1 MISKRM
7 ISGRIPSFALAA
19 FASMAAI
26 GFASAELPVEPTPS
40 VRSLPSEYPD
50 SFVFLVDGN
59 FWGLESGKV
68 VIADVGSQTD
78 HHRGAIGAAQFGF
91 FAAAKS
97 RPELYV
103 VETFYARGHRGERTD
118 VLTIY
123 DKSTLN
129 QIGEVVLP
137 GGKRAQALTE
147 QGAFQLSAD
156 ERFAYVFN
164 FTPAS
169 SVTVVDLV
177 KRKIAGDVDIPGCVH
192 AFALKAGGFASLCGN
207 GAIVSTKLDAGGKA
221 TGQTM
226 SEPFQD
232 IDKAPMFTRPATV
245 DGVAYF
251 PTYDGRMQP
260 IDFNGA
266 DAVVGEAWPIMANV
280 EVAPKKKSWRD
291 RIPGFGKPDHSGD
304 KRLPSGWQLMASDDS
319 GHLYV
324 LMRRTDTIDDH
335 DTGGDE
341 VWVIDPKSRNVVN
354 RIKLRG
360 ESQLIEVTGGA
371 DPFLVALN
379 PDMSLD
385 VLKAN
390 SGEFVRRIGGQIT
403 MSPFAMVADK

>member
-1 MISKRM
+1 MISKR
-7 ISGRIPSFALAA
+7 ILPFALAA
-19 FASMAAI
+19 LASTAAP
-26 GFASAELPVEPTPS
+26 GSASAELPVEPTPS

-50 SFVFLVDGN
+50 GFVFLVDGN

-68 VIADVGSQTD
+68 VIADVGSKTD
-78 HHRGAIGAAQFGF
+78 HHRGAVGAAQFGF
-91 FAAAKS
+91 FAAAKT

-123 DKSTLN
+123 DKSSLN

-137 GGKRAQALTE
+137 GGKRAQTLTE
-147 QGAFQLSAD
+147 MGAFQLSAD

-169 SVTVVDLV
+169 SITVVDLV
-177 KRKIAGDVDIPGCVH
+177 KRKVVSDVDIPGCIH

-207 GAIVSTKLDAGGKA
+207 GGVASTKLDANGKA
-221 TGQTM
+221 VGQTM
-226 SEPFQD
+226 SAPFQD
-232 IDKAPMFTRPATV
+232 IDKAPMFTRPAIV
-245 DGVAYF
+245 DGVGYF
-251 PTYDGRMQP
+251 PTYDGRIQP

-266 DAVVGEAWPIMANV
+266 EAVVGEAWPIAATQNDA
-280 EVAPKKKSWRD
+280 APKKKSWRD
-291 RIPGFGKPDHSGD
+291 RIPGFGKQDHSGD
-304 KRLPSGWQLMASDDS
+304 KRLPSGWQLMASDDA

-324 LMRRTDTIDDH
+324 LMRRTDTMDDH

-360 ESQLIEVTGGA
+360 DSQLIEVTGGA
-371 DPFLVALN
+371 DPYLVALN
-379 PDMSLD
+379 LDMSLD

-390 SGEFVRRIGGQIT
+390 NGDFVRRIGGQIV
-403 MSPFAMVADK
+403 MSPFAMVAVK